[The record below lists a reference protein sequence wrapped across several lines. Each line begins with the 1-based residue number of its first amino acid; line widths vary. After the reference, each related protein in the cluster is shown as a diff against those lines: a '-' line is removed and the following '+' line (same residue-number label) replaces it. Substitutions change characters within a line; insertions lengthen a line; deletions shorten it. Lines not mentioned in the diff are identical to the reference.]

1 MTSECADVVCNR
13 KKSQPPS
20 SSTDKWAISD
30 YGIIFSHLTRSF
42 GFKQCLPNLRR
53 LIDTLLTSIKRLKP
67 LSAGFLNDFHCSWS
81 IWRSSSHV
89 SLFILNLIWKY
100 FLLTSLS
107 VSFFF
112 FFPSLA
118 LLFLHTSLSFLTL
131 KSVEKIICCFSKFL
145 AGIKSTRKKKSQN
158 Y

>member
-42 GFKQCLPNLRR
+42 GFKQCLPNLR
-53 LIDTLLTSIKRLKP
+53 LIDTLLTSIKRLKS

-112 FFPSLA
+112 FFYFTCFIISTH
-118 LLFLHTSLSFLTL
+118 FTELSDT
-131 KSVEKIICCFSKFL
+131 
-145 AGIKSTRKKKSQN
+145 
-158 Y
+158 